1 MENSSVACVKI
12 LNFLL
17 IVSYFISANEGYYK
31 NPDSSDCENL
41 NTQAFIIIIYGYLE
55 LAKCATFCRVLLLL
69 VPLLCYYSR
78 NGQQHPQW
86 IPAPP
91 EFMQG
96 LFKQRFNEFERQH
109 QELSDE
115 DKKCS
120 ICFLEYGE
128 NDEITPLPCDDRH
141 FFHTQCIE
149 DWLKANNSCPI
160 CRKPINQ
167 EAIKE

>member
-1 MENSSVACVKI
+1 
-12 LNFLL
+12 
-17 IVSYFISANEGYYK
+17 
-31 NPDSSDCENL
+31 
-41 NTQAFIIIIYGYLE
+41 
-55 LAKCATFCRVLLLL
+55 
-69 VPLLCYYSR
+69 
-78 NGQQHPQW
+78 
-86 IPAPP
+86 
-91 EFMQG
+91 MQG